1 MKDFNIMLDE
11 YAKLCVEVGINL
23 QKGQPLV
30 INAPIE
36 GGADFVRLVAKHAY
50 ELGGKRGSCKL
61 E

>member
-36 GGADFVRLVAKHAY
+36 GGGFC
-50 ELGGKRGSCKL
+50 EISGKTCL
-61 E
+61 